1 MKSLREN
8 KNLIFILILNLVILG
23 SLNINPNSFFYEE
36 ISIQNLILN
45 LNLINL
51 FNIIRFFLPSLLC
64 LMFFFYNYYK
74 GNLNLSSKV
83 NTLIILLLIFFT
95 TLYLRT
101 YDIFYPETLYFIIYL
116 NIIIY
121 GMILNSLR
129 KELILKYFFI
139 TLMFYFFIISIL
151 FFFSLLSGNTS
162 IISILDLRAINILQF
177 DFNLLNNSTP
187 RTTGFARILVFL
199 FLILYYF
206 DAKKNSLNLKILMC
220 IICFLILSLSSRF
233 SVGSLIISL
242 ILFNLFFHGI
252 NFKMLFK
259 DSIYYLLIP
268 FFVLIF
274 FQTSVEYYFNKKKII
289 FSNNNEIQEKK
300 INKNINIDENEKIN
314 KNINID
320 GNEKIKKSEILKIES
335 NNIKKI
341 LNKKF
346 LDNRI
351 IKIKN
356 PNSNKTDKI
365 NRTLSDDITTG
376 RISYWNF
383 VIDDFKKST
392 KKFKYGHGILA
403 DKKKWNISISNS
415 FFYSLYSNGLVGA
428 LIYIFIL
435 LYFLSKFLR
444 FLFFQENKSKLDFL
458 VYICL
463 LILFLR
469 GLVENSF
476 LSQSMDLLILIYLNQ
491 ILQNKSKAF

>member
-1 MKSLREN
+1 MKLLKEN

-23 SLNINPNSFFYEE
+23 SFNINPNSFFYEE
-36 ISIQNLILN
+36 ISIQDLILN

-51 FNIIRFFLPSLLC
+51 INIIRFFLPTLLC
-64 LMFFFYNYYK
+64 LIFFFYNYYK
-74 GNLNLSSKV
+74 GNLNLSSKF
-83 NTLIILLLIFFT
+83 NTSIILLLIFFT

-139 TLMFYFFIISIL
+139 TLMFYLFIISIL
-151 FFFSLLSGNTS
+151 FFVSLLIGKTS
-162 IISILDLRAINILQF
+162 FISIFDLRAINILQF

-206 DAKKNSLNLKILMC
+206 NTKKDSSNLKILMFV
-220 IICFLILSLSSRF
+220 ISFLILSLSSRF

-252 NFKMLFK
+252 NFKKLFK

-274 FQTSVEYYFNKKKII
+274 FQTSTEYYLNNLKHKQII
-289 FSNNNEIQEKK
+289 FSNNNEIQKKDILEKNV
-300 INKNINIDENEKIN
+300 IEKNIDIDEDK
-314 KNINID
+314 
-320 GNEKIKKSEILKIES
+320 KIKKSEILNTEKNKIS
-335 NNIKKI
+335 KI

-346 LDNRI
+346 FDNRI
-351 IKIKN
+351 VRLKN
-356 PNSNKTDKI
+356 PNTFKTDK
-365 NRTLSDDITTG
+365 NKKTLSDDITTG
-376 RISYWNF
+376 RVNYWSF

-392 KKFKYGHGILA
+392 KKFEYGHGILA
-403 DKKKWNISISNS
+403 DKKKWGISISNS
-415 FFYSLYSNGLVGA
+415 FFYSLYSNGLIGV

-435 LYFLSKFLR
+435 LYFLSKFLH
-444 FLFFQENKSKLDFL
+444 FLFFQDNKSKLDFL

-491 ILQNKSKAF
+491 ILHNKSKAF